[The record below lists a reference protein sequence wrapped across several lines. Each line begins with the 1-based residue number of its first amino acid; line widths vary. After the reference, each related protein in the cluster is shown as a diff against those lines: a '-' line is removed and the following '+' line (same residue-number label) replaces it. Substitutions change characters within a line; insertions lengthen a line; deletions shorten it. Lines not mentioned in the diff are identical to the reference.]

1 MTATLLTV
9 AYSTGDMSLCAP
21 FNAAL
26 PVFQFFVTGFILR
39 DEESLPPHKIA
50 GVVVVVIAS
59 FLLARRGRPAGA
71 WLPSGAGYVLLC
83 CAIWSFVTKF
93 DQLATKAAGSPVLYV
108 CYAKFLTGVWAAIG
122 ASALS
127 SNNGDAEKGFGS
139 GAAMRSIKLL
149 TSQPRLLA
157 TLVAVAMIEGLYMGC
172 YFAAL
177 STVSKVYVVAIKK
190 GGNLLVSSVGGIFL
204 FGERAEGRVMPV
216 CGVVAGV
223 AMMSV

>member
-1 MTATLLTV
+1 M
-9 AYSTGDMSLCAP
+9 
-21 FNAAL
+21 
-26 PVFQFFVTGFILR
+26 
-39 DEESLPPHKIA
+39 
-50 GVVVVVIAS
+50 
-59 FLLARRGRPAGA
+59 
-71 WLPSGAGYVLLC
+71 
-83 CAIWSFVTKF
+83 
-93 DQLATKAAGSPVLYV
+93 
-108 CYAKFLTGVWAAIG
+108 WAAIG